1 MKTILIVDDQE
12 DIREMMTL
20 KLQKHGYAVVTAT
33 NGLEAILATAQSDP
47 SLILM
52 DVNMPELDGLEAT
65 MQIRAADSVNRI
77 PVIALTAY
85 ALPGD
90 ESRAIAA
97 GCDAFHPKP
106 VDFEKLFRQISDL
119 IEDADRNRIETGTE
133 SQGEVEAT

>member
-1 MKTILIVDDQE
+1 MKTILLVDDHE
-12 DIREMMTL
+12 DIRELMTL
-20 KLQKHGYAVVTAT
+20 KLQRHGYAVVTAT
-33 NGLEAILATAQSDP
+33 NGLEAILATAQSAP

-65 MQIRAADSVNRI
+65 MQIRAADPVNRI
-77 PVIALTAY
+77 RVIALTAY

-90 ESRAIAA
+90 ESRAMAA

-119 IEDADRNRIETGTE
+119 IEDADRNRIETASN
-133 SQGEVEAT
+133 SQGETEAT